1 MSPRRR
7 GAQPLK
13 QPSEGPAAFALLETI
28 AAQLSPNPFVQTLEF
43 KPKGRVAVVG
53 KPSNQEQI
61 EFDNHLRQANA
72 PVATGDLPDF
82 LLRTVDA
89 LGSDPKL
96 AVPEQP
102 MAGGIWVPLPERK
115 RSYRG

>member
-1 MSPRRR
+1 
-7 GAQPLK
+7 
-13 QPSEGPAAFALLETI
+13 LLETI